1 MAHLGPMLGWHL
13 VRMRWFRMNRN
24 FGEWN
29 IKLWKFTLRLN
40 ATLISESISTFS
52 SPILYWRLHCKVFYK
67 HAITN
72 KRKSFDGARDVGLLV
87 SLSGNLFFIFVKV
100 KEYTHIVHCKGS
112 IDTSQCWLNQG
123 TKTLL
128 LSTLECSIPADDK
141 WFKSRVTYSA
151 PLFM

>member
-1 MAHLGPMLGWHL
+1 M
-13 VRMRWFRMNRN
+13 
-24 FGEWN
+24 
-29 IKLWKFTLRLN
+29 
-40 ATLISESISTFS
+40 
-52 SPILYWRLHCKVFYK
+52 HCKVFYK
-67 HAITN
+67 HAIAN
-72 KRKSFDGARDVGLLV
+72 KIKSLDGARDVGLLV
-87 SLSGNLFFIFVKV
+87 SLSGNLFFIFDKV

-151 PLFM
+151 PLFMQNLDCSLVSMFIKTVTVFVVKSVTS